1 MLTFH
6 RQGIGT
12 RGLKLLQLVTILML
26 FVPVSGFTQDCMIA
40 AYGDP
45 GGTQSIM
52 EHEDF
57 ELIRQGDFIAFSVYI
72 VLFAEDTVAAA
83 AYKFHFS
90 SMNLEVFM
98 QYRVP
103 GPDGQGLILDE
114 APRVI
119 GTNVALVE
127 CVIGFGGVPI
137 LIERYDFV
145 AYSNWWGDDVELEP
159 NTNQDPD
166 FPQYVTCND
175 VRKDCAVGP
184 VLIFDLLPLPIEEKS
199 FSSIKSLFHR

>member
-1 MLTFH
+1 M
-6 RQGIGT
+6 
-12 RGLKLLQLVTILML
+12 RGLKLLQLVTILIL

-52 EHEDF
+52 ADDDF
-57 ELIRQGDFIAFSVYI
+57 EWVHQGDLIAFSVYV

-83 AYKFHFS
+83 AYKFHFP
-90 SMNLEVFM
+90 SMNVEVFM
-98 QYRVP
+98 QNRVP

-114 APRVI
+114 QPRAI

-127 CVIGFGGVPI
+127 CVIGFGGVPV

-145 AYSNWWGDDVELEP
+145 ALWSWNGDRVELEP

-175 VRKDCAVGP
+175 GRKDCAVGP
-184 VLIFDLLPLPIEEKS
+184 VLIFDLLPLPTDEKS

>member
-1 MLTFH
+1 M
-6 RQGIGT
+6 

-45 GGTQSIM
+45 GGTRSIM
-52 EHEDF
+52 GYYDF
-57 ELIRQGDFIAFSVYI
+57 EWDQGYWTSFSVYV

-83 AYKFHFS
+83 AYKFYFS
-90 SMNLEVFM
+90 SMNVEVFM
-98 QYRVP
+98 QNRVP
-103 GPDGQGLILDE
+103 GADGQGLILDE
-114 APRVI
+114 QPATI

-127 CVIGFGGVPI
+127 CVIGFGGVPV

-145 AYSNWWGDDVELEP
+145 AAPGWWRDVVELQP

-184 VLIFDLLPLPIEEKS
+184 VLILDPGNPSDAKS